1 MDSEASAVGLLAAA
15 DYSLVDFADLDGFA
29 AGSPVVAADFASAV
43 AGSPVAAADSFWI
56 VCFVRYPLHPCF
68 VLCLY
73 DADYFFQGF

>member
-1 MDSEASAVGLLAAA
+1 MDSEASAVGLLAA
-15 DYSLVDFADLDGFA
+15 DYSLVDFADPDGFA
-29 AGSPVVAADFASAV
+29 